1 KALSVT
7 VSAKIPTAVAVEDA
21 PESVPEGRTA
31 PALVFRQGDTLVSI
45 RDSVTLEFEAADAD
59 GDLSGHAW
67 NCGEGGNFR
76 DSAFLSGRHAAI
88 RIGLRFADPG
98 TRLCSVRV
106 WDGEGGSIRKEVRI
120 RVELDPPWADAG
132 TDTLVAAG

>member
-1 KALSVT
+1 
-7 VSAKIPTAVAVEDA
+7 
-21 PESVPEGRTA
+21 
-31 PALVFRQGDTLVSI
+31 
-45 RDSVTLEFEAADAD
+45 
-59 GDLSGHAW
+59 

-106 WDGEGGSIRKEVRI
+106 WDGEGGSIRKEVRVQ
-120 RVELDPPWADAG
+120 VELDPPWADAG
-132 TDTLVAAG
+132 TDTLVAAGSEILLHARGEDGFGPIVTREWNIGDGGFVAVPRQETAFRAPA